1 MPSLIETSVVTFR
14 FACVTAYTALVLTAL
29 ACYIYHMIL
38 FIFLIC
44 NVHGCNST
52 QFSWSTEIRSRKSFR
67 KKETKKKKP
76 LFWAS
81 VINSLFCGRINM
93 HIYCSY
99 IVHFGI
105 LVFHFIVIAVF
116 ASMREISFLD
126 RFKVTT
132 YTCLK
137 RSHLTRTTCG
147 GWPGNSSGN
156 LGEYLYRC
164 HR

>member
-1 MPSLIETSVVTFR
+1 MCMD
-14 FACVTAYTALVLTAL
+14 ATALSSREAL
-29 ACYIYHMIL
+29 
-38 FIFLIC
+38 
-44 NVHGCNST
+44 
-52 QFSWSTEIRSRKSFR
+52 RSAVGSHSE
-67 KKETKKKKP
+67 KKKRKKKKNP

-99 IVHFGI
+99 IVHFCI

-132 YTCLK
+132 
-137 RSHLTRTTCG
+137 
-147 GWPGNSSGN
+147 
-156 LGEYLYRC
+156 
-164 HR
+164 

>member
-1 MPSLIETSVVTFR
+1 MCID
-14 FACVTAYTALVLTAL
+14 ATALSSREAL
-29 ACYIYHMIL
+29 
-38 FIFLIC
+38 
-44 NVHGCNST
+44 
-52 QFSWSTEIRSRKSFR
+52 RSAGSHSEKKKR
-67 KKETKKKKP
+67 KKTP

-99 IVHFGI
+99 IVHFCI

-132 YTCLK
+132 
-137 RSHLTRTTCG
+137 
-147 GWPGNSSGN
+147 
-156 LGEYLYRC
+156 
-164 HR
+164 